1 MIKYSRLKKTGIG
14 VLSLLFLPFLV
25 TCQDD
30 IWSLERC
37 ISHAEKN
44 SLTIQESQ
52 INVQLATLN
61 LSQDKRN
68 RYPNLNAN
76 TGVNYNVGRFVNP
89 VTNEFVTTNLLANN
103 IGLSSGLTVYNGGR
117 LQKNITKSELQ
128 KQVSETN
135 LEQAQR
141 DVALNVASSYLSVLL
156 AIERDNNTKAILAE
170 SVRQLERINKLIAS
184 GALPEADRY
193 EAEAQVAR
201 NEQSVVASENAVT
214 QAYLVL
220 KTTLQI
226 PIEQDFEVEQPTITI
241 PAPETLTLQPYNII
255 VQQAIATQPSIKAGE
270 LQLQSA
276 ALDIELARVG
286 KLPSVSLNAST
297 GTNFAN
303 LSQIAGSTG
312 YFGQLNENLNGSVGV
327 FVNVP
332 IYDRGATNTAIE
344 QAKLRQLTQQISN
357 RRIRQNIETQVQQAL
372 ADAKAAAKQMQAAQK
387 TLDASQK
394 AFSNTQK
401 RYEIGATTLLDFN
414 TSQNN
419 LNQAE
424 FNMIIAKYDYIFK
437 IKILEFY
444 QGKPITLN

>member
-1 MIKYSRLKKTGIG
+1 MIKYSRLKKAGIG
-14 VLSLLFLPFLV
+14 FFALLYLPFLAIS
-25 TCQDD
+25 QGEE
-30 IWSLERC
+30 WSLERC

-52 INVQLATLN
+52 IGVQQAALN
-61 LSQDKRN
+61 LAQDKRN

-76 TGVNYNVGRFVNP
+76 TGINYNVGRFVNP
-89 VTNEFVTTNLLANN
+89 VTNEFITTNLLANN
-103 IGLSSGLTVYNGGR
+103 IGVSSGLVVYNGGR
-117 LQKNITKSELQ
+117 LQKNITRSELQ
-128 KQVSETN
+128 QQVSETN

-170 SVRQLERINKLIAS
+170 SVRQLDRINKLIAS
-184 GALPEADRY
+184 GALPEADIY

-214 QAYLVL
+214 QAYLIL

-226 PIEQDFEVEQPTITI
+226 PIEQDFKIEQPTISI
-241 PAPETLTLQPYNII
+241 PGPETLILEPYNVI
-255 VQQAIATQPSIKAGE
+255 VQQAISTQPSVKAGE

-276 ALDIELARVG
+276 ALDIELAKVG

-303 LSQIAGSTG
+303 LSQIAGGAG

-327 FVNVP
+327 FINIP
-332 IYDRGATNTAIE
+332 IYDRGATNTAVE

-394 AFSNTQK
+394 AFDNTKK

-424 FNMIIAKYDYIFK
+424 FNLIIAKYDYIFK
-437 IKILEFY
+437 LKILEFY
-444 QGKPITLN
+444 QGKKITLN